1 MVFVDGQPGELW
13 PPTYHGTG
21 TEEIFGGGAC
31 PDKPYAGPYTG
42 FHMVESPDFA
52 GKHAMYRWYL
62 ADPIRFERSLV
73 WTLEHGHAN
82 SYENDYTSV
91 AFWYQQE
98 PHAAFPV
105 LPDVKARLPR
115 FPDLVW
121 RADAARGRA
130 KQEMD
135 RLLQQGLPPEELQR
149 RIAGGTAARTAL
161 AEGRLEEAI
170 ALFEGT
176 KG

>member
-1 MVFVDGQPGELW
+1 MLFRS
-13 PPTYHGTG
+13 
-21 TEEIFGGGAC
+21 EIFGGGAC
-31 PDKPYAGPYTG
+31 PDTPYWGPYTG
-42 FHMVESPDFA
+42 FHMVENRDFA

-82 SYENDYTSV
+82 SYENDYSSV
-91 AFWYQQE
+91 AFWYQRE
-98 PHAAFPV
+98 PHGAFPT

-121 RADAARGRA
+121 RADASRARA
-130 KQEMD
+130 KIEMD
-135 RLLQQGLPPEELQR
+135 RMFQQGLPQEELAQ
-149 RIAGGTAARTAL
+149 RIATGNAARTAL

-176 KG
+176 K